1 MDIFH
6 IKYKGKERN
15 NIVEISVELGMRIR
29 YYRKE
34 RHITQER
41 LAEICSLHP
50 TYIGQLERGEKNA
63 TIESI
68 YRIAK
73 GLDIPIST
81 LLENMEYLEST
92 SSNIPLDIYHQLLS
106 LSYEQ
111 QKIMQEIIQNVISL
125 LQITK

>member
-34 RHITQER
+34 RHITQEK
-41 LAEICSLHP
+41 LAEICNLHP

-81 LLENMEYLEST
+81 LLENMEYLESS
-92 SSNIPLDIYHQLLS
+92 SSNIPLDVYHQMLS

-111 QKIMQEIIQNVISL
+111 QIILQEIIQNIISL
-125 LQITK
+125 LQIPK